1 MASRQH
7 TLPFTS
13 PLLTIKETAAYLKLS
28 AAYLYTLIGQKRLPV
43 VKLGA
48 RTMLTR
54 ASLDEYIVQN
64 TRPAAAVTAT
74 LKRGRPPKFPQRRK
88 GQGGN
93 PRVSPSA

>member
-1 MASRQH
+1 MASREH
-7 TLPFTS
+7 TPPFTS

-54 ASLDEYIVQN
+54 ASLDEYIIEN
-64 TRPAAAVTAT
+64 TRPAAAVTAPR
-74 LKRGRPPKFPQRRK
+74 KRGRPPKFPQRRK
-88 GQGGN
+88 
-93 PRVSPSA
+93 RVEGDHRAAP